1 MKETMD
7 PVPAEISDKENF
19 ANRKLIRPTLP
30 RAENYNNHNSS
41 ALPQERRERPER
53 HERGDRMG
61 GERMGGERMGVD
73 RMDRGERGD
82 RGERND
88 RLVNDR
94 PMNDRPMGGGM
105 GKKPAPPEQTNA
117 ENFYYQK
124 QMQSRTP
131 MVIVLRDGE
140 EVRGIIEWYDRNC
153 IKVNRENGDAN
164 LMIYKP
170 AIKYMFKEGE
180 NQR

>member
-7 PVPAEISDKENF
+7 PMTADISEKDNF

-30 RAENYNNHNSS
+30 RAENYNTHS
-41 ALPQERRERPER
+41 ANVMPQERRER
-53 HERGDRMG
+53 HERG
-61 GERMGGERMGVD
+61 ERMDRVD
-73 RMDRGERGD
+73 RGDRGERGD
-82 RGERND
+82 RNDRND
-88 RLVNDR
+88 RPV
-94 PMNDRPMGGGM
+94 GGGM

>member
-1 MKETMD
+1 MKEIMD
-7 PVPAEISDKENF
+7 PVPAGISEKENF

-30 RAENYNNHNSS
+30 RVENHNNHNSAS
-41 ALPQERRERPER
+41 MQAPERRERVDR
-53 HERGDRMG
+53 HERG
-61 GERMGGERMGVD
+61 E
-73 RMDRGERGD
+73 RMDRGSDRGD
-82 RGERND
+82 RMIGS
-88 RLVNDR
+88 
-94 PMNDRPMGGGM
+94 GGA
-105 GKKPAPPEQTNA
+105 GKRAAPPEQTNA

-140 EVRGIIEWYDRNC
+140 EVHGIIEWYDRNC
-153 IKVNRENGDAN
+153 IKVNRENGEPN

>member
-1 MKETMD
+1 MKQVMD
-7 PVPAEISDKENF
+7 PVQPGEVSERENF

-30 RAENYNNHNSS
+30 RVENHNHNHNS
-41 ALPQERRERPER
+41 APVLAQERRERPER
-53 HERGDRMG
+53 H
-61 GERMGGERMGVD
+61 
-73 RMDRGERGD
+73 DRGERMD
-82 RGERND
+82 RADRSERS
-88 RLVNDR
+88 
-94 PMNDRPMGGGM
+94 MAGGGAA
-105 GKKPAPPEQTNA
+105 KKPAPPDQTNA

-153 IKVNRENGDAN
+153 IKVNRDHGEPN

-180 NQR
+180 NER

>member
-1 MKETMD
+1 MKEIMD
-7 PVPAEISDKENF
+7 PVPAGISEKENF

-30 RAENYNNHNSS
+30 RVENHNNHNSAS
-41 ALPQERRERPER
+41 LQAPERRERVDRHDRVER
-53 HERGDRMG
+53 MDRGSDRGDRMTGAG
-61 GERMGGERMGVD
+61 GA
-73 RMDRGERGD
+73 
-82 RGERND
+82 
-88 RLVNDR
+88 
-94 PMNDRPMGGGM
+94 
-105 GKKPAPPEQTNA
+105 GKKAAPPEQTNA

-140 EVRGIIEWYDRNC
+140 EVHGIIEWYDRNC
-153 IKVNRENGDAN
+153 IKVNRENGEPN